1 MPEGQPK
8 SLNEQFVSETTS
20 IGLPWRLMVFSGVL
34 FALSILIY
42 FGMSIGYESYLNTRS
57 AGMDTQL
64 EELSNSISQK
74 EQQKFVGFYSQ
85 IANLKTVL
93 GQHIFSA
100 NIFPFLEKNT
110 LPQTFF
116 TEANFNS
123 ISYNL
128 ELKGRAP
135 SLQALA
141 QQLAQFEKAPEVH
154 SAMLESTNFNPSG
167 TVDFSVSL
175 NFQPEYLAK
184 PI

>member
-8 SLNEQFVSETTS
+8 SLNEQFIPEIAAV
-20 IGLPWRLMVFSGVL
+20 GLPWRLMVFSGVL
-34 FALSILIY
+34 FGLSILIY
-42 FGMSIGYESYLNTRS
+42 FGMSIGYKSYLEAKS
-57 AGMDTQL
+57 ASMDSQL

-85 IANLKTVL
+85 IVNLKSVL
-93 GQHIFSA
+93 DKHIFSA
-100 NIFPFLEKNT
+100 NIFSFLEKNA
-110 LPQTFF
+110 LPHTFY

-123 ISYNL
+123 TSYSL
-128 ELKGRAP
+128 ELNGRVP

-141 QQLAQFEKAPEVH
+141 QQLAQLEKAPEIH
-154 SAMLESTNFNPSG
+154 SAMLESTNFNQGG
-167 TVDFSVSL
+167 TVDFIISL